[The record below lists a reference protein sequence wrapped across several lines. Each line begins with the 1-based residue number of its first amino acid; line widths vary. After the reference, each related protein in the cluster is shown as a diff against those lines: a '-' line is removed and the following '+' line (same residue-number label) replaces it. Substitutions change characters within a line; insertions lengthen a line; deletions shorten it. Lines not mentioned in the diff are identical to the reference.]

1 MNLNMK
7 ELYIK
12 QIVPN
17 VSVLMCGDENQ
28 TPQVMVPKQKTM
40 DCLLLVENEKS
51 TSEGWLEHKVSG
63 WIGVSS
69 NSNASIEAVNLGCS
83 LYSNTHLR
91 PRTYLS
97 S

>member
-28 TPQVMVPKQKTM
+28 TPQVMVPKQKNRG
-40 DCLLLVENEKS
+40 LS
-51 TSEGWLEHKVSG
+51 P
-63 WIGVSS
+63 
-69 NSNASIEAVNLGCS
+69 LG
-83 LYSNTHLR
+83 TK
-91 PRTYLS
+91 
-97 S
+97 